1 MPSITTVAV
10 QSAILK
16 AAANLTAQTLTRWNT
31 QSSSPF
37 DWARVAEFAAF
48 GIVSAPLASAWQR
61 LLEDRFPSQQQHRH
75 ALDEQS
81 RSTVAQNQEKSTSHT
96 RPPPPPQSPPS
107 RLNWANILI
116 KLLLDQTVGQFLINV
131 TFLIC
136 TNGARIQSWSL
147 LVEEIRAR
155 IFGIVWASWT
165 LWPWV
170 ALVNFIWVPVQWRVL
185 VASLVGFGWNIFLS
199 IWSMRR

>member
-16 AAANLTAQTLTRWNT
+16 AAANLTAQTLTQWNT
-31 QSSSPF
+31 QPSSASPY

-61 LLEDRFPSQQQHRH
+61 LLEDRFPSQQQHQR
-75 ALDEQS
+75 
-81 RSTVAQNQEKSTSHT
+81 RSTTQESVADKDEIANSTKTTAQLS
-96 RPPPPPQSPPS
+96 
-107 RLNWANILI
+107 WENILI
-116 KLLLDQTVGQFLINV
+116 KLLLDQTIGQFLINL

-136 TNGARIQSWSL
+136 TNGARIESWSSL
-147 LVEEIRAR
+147 AGMIQAR
-155 IFGIVWASWT
+155 IFGIIWASWK

-170 ALVNFIWVPVQWRVL
+170 ALVNFIWVPLQWRVL
-185 VASLVGFGWNIFLS
+185 VGSLVGFGWNIFLS
-199 IWSMRR
+199 IWSMRS

>member
-31 QSSSPF
+31 QSSSPSPSPY
-37 DWARVAEFAAF
+37 DWTRVAEFAAF

-61 LLEDRFPSQQQHRH
+61 LLEDWFPSQRQHRRRSMTQESV
-75 ALDEQS
+75 ADKDE
-81 RSTVAQNQEKSTSHT
+81 TEKSTKTTAQLS
-96 RPPPPPQSPPS
+96 
-107 RLNWANILI
+107 WGNILI
-116 KLLLDQTVGQFLINV
+116 KLLLDQTIGQFLINL
-131 TFLIC
+131 TFLVC
-136 TNGARIQSWSL
+136 TNGARIESWSVL
-147 LVEEIRAR
+147 AGEIYAR
-155 IFGIVWASWT
+155 IFGLIWASWK

-185 VASLVGFGWNIFLS
+185 VGSLVGFGWNIFLS

>member
-1 MPSITTVAV
+1 MPSITSVAV

-31 QSSSPF
+31 TSPSPF

-61 LLEDRFPSQQQHRH
+61 LLEDSFPSQQKPRSGEKGSQAAANGPAEQQDNLKPAAATSLRPR
-75 ALDEQS
+75 LDW
-81 RSTVAQNQEKSTSHT
+81 R
-96 RPPPPPQSPPS
+96 
-107 RLNWANILI
+107 NILI

-136 TNGARIQSWSL
+136 TNGARIQSWGL
-147 LVEEIRAR
+147 LLEQVQTR
-155 IFGIVWASWT
+155 IFGIIWASWK

-199 IWSMRR
+199 IWTMGR